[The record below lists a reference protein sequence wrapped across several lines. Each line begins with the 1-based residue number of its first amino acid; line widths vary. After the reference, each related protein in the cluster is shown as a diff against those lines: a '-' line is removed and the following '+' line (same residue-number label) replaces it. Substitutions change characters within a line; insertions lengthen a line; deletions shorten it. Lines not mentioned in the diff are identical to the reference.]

1 MADLTAFQRD
11 VLFAVANL
19 DGPNGQ
25 DIRANL
31 GTTQD
36 RTVRS
41 GHIYLNLEELV
52 DAGLIEKRAKNGRS
66 NTYSLTQ
73 DGEEWLENRLEWEQ
87 THVHFDW
94 AVTG

>member
-1 MADLTAFQRD
+1 MAELTAFQRD
-11 VLFAVANL
+11 VLFAVASL

-31 GTTQD
+31 GNTQD

-52 DAGLIEKRAKNGRS
+52 DQGLIEKRAKNGRS
-66 NTYSLTQ
+66 NRYSLTA
-73 DGEEWLENRLEWEQ
+73 DGEQWLENRLEWEQ
-87 THVHFDW
+87 THVNFDW